1 MNYSLKIGKIYKITE
16 ENFDENLG
24 YLPKARQEHVLKF
37 KDRNRQKQSLVAT
50 LLLEECLKEL
60 GALDLYN
67 DVIEDENGQ
76 WIIKDSDIHFSIS
89 HCNETVLVAAARFP
103 IGCDIELVKEAKMDI
118 AKRFFSEN
126 EVKQIETSDRPELVF
141 YAYWTIKESYLK
153 LTGKGLLGSIEDV
166 EVDDSLTMIKN
177 HPELKVESV
186 FLNDYVMSVV
196 YEKR

>member
-67 DVIEDENGQ
+67 NVIEDENGQ

-89 HCNETVLVAAARFP
+89 HCNEIVLVAAARFP
-103 IGCDIELVKEAKMDI
+103 IGCDIELVKDAKMDV

-126 EVKQIETSDRPELVF
+126 EVKQIETSVRPELVF

-177 HPELKVESV
+177 HPELNVESV